1 MTRTAGFIEVRL
13 LALSTSHLKDRRR
26 SKALIAAYPNPV
38 LNEHRF
44 ADFAMHRVR
53 MLQHFGVIPYLVF
66 DGDFLPGKA
75 TTEADRS
82 RRRRECRRAGLE
94 LLKLG
99 KTAQAHS
106 ELQKAIDIT
115 PQMAGEL
122 IEDLKHAGVK
132 YLVAPYEA
140 DAQLAY
146 MERVGIISGIISE
159 DSDLLVFGAQ
169 CLLTKLDQYGS
180 CVEINRADLTACR
193 DISLSG
199 WSDVEFR
206 QMAILSGC
214 DYLPSL
220 SKMGLKTAYR
230 LVRRYKT
237 MDRIIRAMQ
246 LEGRFSVPDGYQTA
260 FREAELTFLHQR
272 VFCPLSN
279 QVVMFTEPGPDVDEG
294 DLLSVGKPV
303 KADVAAAVA
312 RGDLHPATK
321 EPLKIAPRPRESS
334 SSRSKQS
341 GIRPVAAL
349 SPKNEDLK
357 RGVPINA
364 FFKARRTPLAE
375 LDPNSFMPSASQRRL
390 LDQQSGTSW
399 PVRPVAAEFAAV
411 GSAGVNPMPPSRRR
425 LRTIESAMNDS
436 STSSDAGVRGVKRPR
451 LCSTDDVASDGP
463 RSEVSLDAQ
472 SPFFGT
478 SDTRSCGPKTH
489 TRCATEEEISIYR
502 EVAEDR
508 ASFTPKRVELTVK
521 RSKAAFTVFRDTD
534 DGGVRQDS
542 QCPHTATAKPQDKAV
557 ADARSSD
564 LTASQTHNIRAS
576 NRKEHPG
583 SHSRML
589 SVQHRSSVTQD
600 ILLTS
605 APSLTDRFGFKPP
618 DRPIGI
624 LRARSTTLKAVG
636 GGHTETRPSTPL
648 QRIGAAA
655 LTRAEALQV
664 KPRMSVQVDVSQ
676 ARAAVE
682 GTTTATTTTSTGLNR
697 FRGSEDLMIP
707 DSEGD
712 EE

>member
-1 MTRTAGFIEVRL
+1 MAF
-13 LALSTSHLKDRRR
+13 H
-26 SKALIAAYPNPV
+26 PNFT

-75 TTEADRS
+75 VTEADRS
-82 RRRRECRRAGLE
+82 RRRQECRRTGLE

-99 KTAQAHS
+99 KAAQAQV

-115 PQMAGEL
+115 AEMAGQL

-169 CLLTKLDQYGS
+169 CLLTKLDQYGN
-180 CVEINRADLTACR
+180 CVEINRADFTACR

-220 SKMGLKTAYR
+220 SKMGLKNAYR

-246 LEGRFSVPDGYQTA
+246 LEGRFSVPDSYPTA
-260 FREAELTFLHQR
+260 FREAEITFLHQR
-272 VFCPLSN
+272 VFCPLLN
-279 QVVMFTEPGPDVDEG
+279 QMVMFTEPGPDVDEG

-303 KADVAAAVA
+303 ETRIAAAVA

-321 EPLKIAPRPRESS
+321 EPLKVATRPRGSS
-334 SSRSKQS
+334 SSRSRQS
-341 GIRPVAAL
+341 GLRPVAAI
-349 SPKNEDLK
+349 SPKDDDLK
-357 RGVPINA
+357 RGVPINT

-390 LDQQSGTSW
+390 LEHQSRTSW
-399 PVRPVAAEFAAV
+399 PMRPAAAEPAGE
-411 GSAGVNPMPPSRRR
+411 GSAAATSVSPGRRR
-425 LRTIESAMNDS
+425 MGTIESAMNDS
-436 STSSDAGVRGVKRPR
+436 STSSDVCVRAVKRPR
-451 LCSTDDVASDGP
+451 LCSTDDVASNAP
-463 RSEVSLDAQ
+463 RSEVCADAQ
-472 SPFFGT
+472 SRFFGT
-478 SDTRSCGPKTH
+478 SDTVSRGLKAH
-489 TRCATEEEISIYR
+489 TKSAVEDEFSIYR

-521 RSKAAFTVFRDTD
+521 KSKAAFTVFRDTD
-534 DGGVRQDS
+534 NGGVRPDS
-542 QCPHTATAKPQDKAV
+542 KCSRTVTAKRQETAV
-557 ADARSSD
+557 AEAHCSD
-564 LTASQTHNIRAS
+564 LIAGQTHDIGIS
-576 NRKEHPG
+576 NNKAYLR
-583 SHSRML
+583 SHSRTL
-589 SVQHRSSVTQD
+589 SVQHEVSVTQD
-600 ILLTS
+600 VIPTS
-605 APSLTDRFGFKPP
+605 APSLTGRFGFKSP
-618 DRPIGI
+618 DRPAGT
-624 LRARSTTLKAVG
+624 LRARSTTIKTVA
-636 GGHTETRPSTPL
+636 GGHTKVRPSTPL

-655 LTRAEALQV
+655 LNRAEAPEL
-664 KPRMSVQVDVSQ
+664 KPTMSVQASVCQ
-676 ARAAVE
+676 ARGAVE
-682 GTTTATTTTSTGLNR
+682 GPTTATTTISPGLNG